1 MAKFADRVK
10 VATATTGTGTVTLG
24 SAESGFQAVPSS
36 LNTETIRYVI
46 EDGTSWE
53 IGTGTYT
60 HSGTTL
66 TRSLT
71 SSSTGSLLNLSGSAK
86 VFISPSADDLQYVEV
101 YSSTSDLPA
110 AGDNHGRIAHVHGD
124 GAMYFAH
131 GGSWIRLGNYSDI
144 TSYTLPTASSSTLG
158 GIKIGTGLSIDGSG
172 VVTTSG
178 GAITIGSLDFSPSAI
193 NETSTITTSS
203 NMSNAPFISAFKD
216 IPAVSGVSS
225 KGNWDVNSTAS
236 NYDILDEA
244 PLSYSGVTLTP
255 SSATADGTF
264 SSSGV
269 KFSNISAATY
279 DNKNITTGDG
289 LAVGIAFSVDGTRL
303 YTAGDTS
310 NDISQRI
317 LSTAWDVSTAGSL
330 VDFSVSGQATT
341 LEDVT
346 FSTDG
351 TKMYV
356 LDDSDDVFQ
365 YTLSTAW
372 DLSTAS
378 YDNVVFDVSSQSINP
393 RGIDFKT
400 DGTKMYMVSG
410 LDTLHEYSLSTAWD
424 ISTASISVSLTAN
437 DLKDGATTILSAPT
451 GGRFTSNGLYFLI
464 VDSGNDKIWQYNL
477 STAWDISTLS
487 YSGYSFAVNL
497 QESVPNGLAISINMD
512 KVYVTGQ
519 NTDQTEQYST
529 NAGVFNSSDVGKQI
543 TGNNGVATITS
554 IKGSYSL
561 ATAFSDTT
569 SIASGDWELKGLVA
583 DSSTGLKLNASSFI
597 EFDFNTLSYDDKE
610 IDVSS
615 EDGTPRGISFS
626 TDGTKMYMVGAS
638 GDNVYQYSLSTAS
651 DITTATY
658 DSVSFSISGQVGTPE
673 EIVFKPDGT
682 MFFVSD
688 DSGNAIDTFS
698 LSTAWDIST
707 ASFTRTLSLTSGNTG
722 YTANLGLPNSIWFK
736 PDGTKLYIADAGQ
749 DSIIQ
754 FSLSTAWE
762 VSASSISYDSKVFNV
777 NTAFGEANVESFIIN
792 DDGTKVIVS
801 GSSVDKLVLLE
812 LSTAWDIS
820 TAAYNSIEFNY
831 AGNGSLLSTSY
842 PFAIAKSSDE
852 QKLYILSN
860 NGTLNQYTIGGI
872 FLPTSQYLVA
882 TTNSGGQI
890 DTTSWN
896 DLNSLTTDE
905 TLNDGATYYAFS
917 TDGRTTWKVQDSS
930 GNLRSIAK
938 LNSSTWQYN
947 NNATFGSETWVNA
960 TSNNQQ
966 SALQQALGAQAVNRL
981 TGTDLATYSDANLL
995 ATGDTFD
1002 LMIGLYLGSTG
1013 TSPTSDAI
1021 TINYDT
1027 SAQSKGAILGTDYD
1041 VEKLSDTQLKFTA
1054 LTQKNMHFKVM

>member
-1 MAKFADRVK
+1 MANNRYSQVKAKRVSK
-10 VATATTGTGTVTLG
+10 GL
-24 SAESGFQAVPSS
+24 
-36 LNTETIRYVI
+36 
-46 EDGTSWE
+46 
-53 IGTGTYT
+53 
-60 HSGTTL
+60 
-66 TRSLT
+66 
-71 SSSTGSLLNLSGSAK
+71 
-86 VFISPSADDLQYVEV
+86 
-101 YSSTSDLPA
+101 A
-110 AGDNHGRIAHVHGD
+110 AGAT
-124 GAMYFAH
+124 
-131 GGSWIRLGNYSDI
+131 GGG
-144 TSYTLPTASSSTLG
+144 
-158 GIKIGTGLSIDGSG
+158 GLS
-172 VVTTSG
+172 
-178 GAITIGSLDFSPSAI
+178 TIGSLDFSPSAI

-264 SSSGV
+264 NSSGV
-269 KFSNISAATY
+269 QFSNISAATY
-279 DNKNITTGDG
+279 DNKNITTGDAI
-289 LAVGIAFSVDGTRL
+289 AVGIAFSVDGTRL
-303 YTAGDTS
+303 YTAGDSS

-330 VDFSVSGQATT
+330 VNFSVSGQAGT

-351 TKMYV
+351 TKMYA

-378 YDNVVFDVSSQSINP
+378 YDNVVFDVSSQNTNP

-400 DGTKMYMVSG
+400 DGTKMYMVSESK
-410 LDTLHEYSLSTAWD
+410 TLHEYSLSTAWD
-424 ISTASISVSLTAN
+424 ISTASISVNLTAN
-437 DLKDGATTILSAPT
+437 DLLDGATAILSAPR

-487 YSGYSFAVNL
+487 YSGYSFAVNA
-497 QESVPNGLAISINMD
+497 QENVPNGLAISTNMD

-529 NAGVFNSSDVGKQI
+529 NAGVFRSSDVGKQI

-554 IKGSYSL
+554 TAGAYSL
-561 ATAFSDTT
+561 TTAFTNT
-569 SIASGDWELKGLVA
+569 NTIAAGSWSLKGLKA
-583 DSSTGLKLNASSFI
+583 DINKLTISEVNALYDFSSITYQNK
-597 EFDFNTLSYDDKE
+597 
-610 IDVSS
+610 
-615 EDGTPRGISFS
+615 SFS
-626 TDGTKMYMVGAS
+626 FSSQGASNFGIAFNADGTKLYMHEGGA
-638 GDNVYQYSLSTAS
+638 DRIYQYSLSTAFDVS
-651 DITTATY
+651 TASYASLFLDVSGYGDIRSISFNPDGSKMFLTERNRDQVHTFTPTSGNEY
-658 DSVSFSISGQVGTPE
+658 NISQYSFSTGHSLSSLSTITVLFCTT
-673 EIVFKPDGT
+673 FKPDGSKLFALCT
-682 MFFVSD
+682 STRKLYEFPLTTAFDLSTLTNHVSTSVLDLVADSTLTAHIDQPKQHFLSSDGTKLFVLGT
-688 DSGNAIDTFS
+688 DSSSNWKIYLYN
-698 LSTAWDIST
+698 LSTAWQISS
-707 ASFTRTLSLTSGNTG
+707 ASIDSNNQDGYALSSSAGSGTQEAMIEG
-722 YTANLGLPNSIWFK
+722 NS
-736 PDGTKLYIADAGQ
+736 GQNLYIGSTTSDNIFQYSMGSVGQ
-749 DSIIQ
+749 
-754 FSLSTAWE
+754 
-762 VSASSISYDSKVFNV
+762 
-777 NTAFGEANVESFIIN
+777 
-792 DDGTKVIVS
+792 
-801 GSSVDKLVLLE
+801 
-812 LSTAWDIS
+812 
-820 TAAYNSIEFNY
+820 
-831 AGNGSLLSTSY
+831 
-842 PFAIAKSSDE
+842 
-852 QKLYILSN
+852 
-860 NGTLNQYTIGGI
+860 
-872 FLPTSQYLVA
+872 PTSQYLIA
-882 TTNSGGQI
+882 TTNSSGQI

-896 DLNSLTTDE
+896 DLNSLTADE

-960 TSNNQQ
+960 TNNNQQ

-1054 LTQKNMHFKVM
+1054 LTQKNMHFKVI